1 MYGLSI
7 NNTTGPIPAEILF
20 MWTGYISAVYQA
32 LILQADKIFSIRHL
46 FEIIY
51 HESAKNAPIKR
62 YRQFDGQ
69 LPWY

>member
-1 MYGLSI
+1 V
-7 NNTTGPIPAEILF
+7 
-20 MWTGYISAVYQA
+20 WTGYIFAVYQI
-32 LILQADKIFSIRHL
+32 LILKADKIFSIRHL

-62 YRQFDGQ
+62 YLQFDGQ